1 MTVYADDWLE
11 VYIPRDLLDEV
22 EYYSDGGHGYKCGSV
37 FAMKHE
43 ETADYIMSNRD
54 SELAKHFV
62 EDGAVDLDNRTE
74 VIKHI
79 EYVNNRMGEDI

>member
-43 ETADYIMSNRD
+43 ETADYIMANRD

-62 EDGAVDLDNRTE
+62 EDGAVDLDNRAE

-79 EYVNNRMGEDI
+79 DYINTRMGEEI

>member
-1 MTVYADDWLE
+1 MAVYADDWLG
-11 VYIPRDLLDEV
+11 VYIPNNLLDEV

-43 ETADYIMSNRD
+43 ETADYVTINRD

-62 EDGAVDLDNRTE
+62 DDGGIDLDNRAE

>member
-1 MTVYADDWLE
+1 MGANDWLG
-11 VYIPRDLLDEV
+11 VYIPSNLLGRVD
-22 EYYSDGGHGYKCGSV
+22 YYSDGGHGYKCGSV

-43 ETADYIMSNRD
+43 ETANYIMSNID

-62 EDGAVDLDNRTE
+62 DDGGIDLDNRVE

-79 EYVNNRMGEDI
+79 QYVNESMGEEI

>member
-37 FAMKHE
+37 FAMKHD
-43 ETADYIMSNRD
+43 ETANYIMSNRD
-54 SELAKHFV
+54 SQLAKNFV
-62 EDGAVDLDNRTE
+62 DDGGIDLDNRVE

-79 EYVNNRMGEDI
+79 DYINRRMGEDI